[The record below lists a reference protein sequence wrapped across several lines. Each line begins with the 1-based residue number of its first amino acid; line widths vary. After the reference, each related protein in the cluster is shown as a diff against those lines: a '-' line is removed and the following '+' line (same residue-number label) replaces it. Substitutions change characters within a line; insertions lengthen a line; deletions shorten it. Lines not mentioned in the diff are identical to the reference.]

1 MSNSR
6 PGDAA
11 IFRGVFAPATTPFDS
26 ETGDVDVVAFRANA
40 RHWLSAPLAGLVL
53 FGSTGEGPL
62 LDDDERV
69 HLLESV
75 REIAGDRLLL
85 AGLNAE
91 STRAA
96 VRQARAAS
104 GADGVLVPPP
114 SYYKPQMTPEALREH
129 YLAVADASPVPVLL
143 YQVPSQYSGVPLAAG
158 LVGELSHHP
167 NIAGIKDS
175 SGDLKTLA
183 GFTAACNRS
192 CSVLA
197 GSGAVLFGALEAGAA
212 GGILAVAL
220 LAPEACA
227 EIYRLHAAG
236 KLAEAGRLQERIAPV
251 HRGIV
256 GGFGVAGVKAALEL
270 LGLHGGPLRPPLR
283 ELREKDRRKIS
294 KILSAA
300 GLLDAGEPAQ

>member
-1 MSNSR
+1 MSESQTR
-6 PGDAA
+6 VTAT
-11 IFRGVFAPATTPFDS
+11 FRGVFAPATTPFDP

-40 RHWLSAPLAGLVL
+40 RHWLSESLAGLVL

-69 HLLESV
+69 QLMASV

-96 VRQARAAS
+96 IRQAKAAAA
-104 GADGVLVPPP
+104 ADGVLVPPP
-114 SYYKPQMTPEALREH
+114 AYYKPQMTPGALREH
-129 YLAVADASPVPVLL
+129 YLAIADASPVPVLL

-167 NIAGIKDS
+167 NIVGIKDS

-183 GFTAACNRS
+183 GFTAACHRS

-220 LAPEACA
+220 IAPAACA
-227 EIYRLHAAG
+227 EIYRLHSAG

-270 LGLHGGPLRPPLR
+270 LGLHGGPLRPPLS
-283 ELREKDRRKIS
+283 ELGEKDRRKIS
-294 KILSAA
+294 QILSSA
-300 GLLDAGEPAQ
+300 GLLDSKAPSQ